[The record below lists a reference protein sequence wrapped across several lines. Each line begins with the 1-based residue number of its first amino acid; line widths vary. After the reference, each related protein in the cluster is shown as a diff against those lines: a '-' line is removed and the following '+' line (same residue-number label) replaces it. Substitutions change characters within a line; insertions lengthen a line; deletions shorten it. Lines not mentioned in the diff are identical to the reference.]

1 MKNHKHFLVPV
12 AYFVVLVMAA
22 FISERTGL
30 NFYQSLMILVVLG
43 AAIMRLI
50 AQRPKAPEFAKAYSR
65 AR

>member
-1 MKNHKHFLVPV
+1 MENHKHFLVPV
-12 AYFVVLVMAA
+12 AYFVILVVAA

-43 AAIMRLI
+43 AAIMRLA
-50 AQRPKAPEFAKAYSR
+50 AQRPKVPEFAKVYNR